1 LKVFIHNLAILVYC
15 PPQVVLLAI
24 DFDEDFIDEEGVTI
38 APVLS
43 LQSAGINCSE
53 FDAPESN

>member
-1 LKVFIHNLAILVYC
+1 LKVYIHNLAILVYC

-43 LQSAGINCSE
+43 LQSAGINC
-53 FDAPESN
+53 